1 MNDKWRKMLNIQ
13 ELKKVGVEEL
23 TKNNIDDAVIKAN
36 ILLQFVLKMDK
47 AEVMINSENMVNKN
61 SIEDYLSYIKEIVN
75 GKPIQY
81 ITNNQSFMGL
91 DFYVDENVLIPQ
103 PDTELLVEET
113 IKKIR
118 CILGLEENLYK
129 CYNQSEKIEKNNIC
143 EHEKRAKRTDEK
155 IKILDLCTGSGAI
168 AVAIDN
174 YLEKNS
180 IKNIE
185 IYASDISTEAL
196 RIARKNAII
205 NNENTHIRFIKSD
218 MFENIN
224 QKFDIIVSN
233 PPYIEREAITN
244 LSKEVQNEPHLALD
258 GGVDGLDFYRLIAK
272 EGKNYLQ
279 ENGYILLEI
288 GYNQKESVSK
298 MFGEYSNI
306 KCLKDLSGNDRV
318 IEVR

>member
-1 MNDKWRKMLNIQ
+1 MNIQ

-23 TKNNIDDAVIKAN
+23 SKNNIDDAVIKAN
-36 ILLQFVLKMDK
+36 ILLQFVLKMDRT
-47 AEVMINSENMVNKN
+47 EVIINCENMVNEN
-61 SIEDYLSYIKEIVN
+61 RIEEYLSYVKEIVN

-118 CILGLEENLYK
+118 CILGLEENINK
-129 CYNQSEKIEKNNIC
+129 YNNQNEKTKKNNIC
-143 EHEKRAKRTDEK
+143 AHEKRVKRNDEK

-168 AVAIDN
+168 AVAIEN
-174 YLEKNS
+174 QIEKN
-180 IKNIE
+180 NINNVE
-185 IYASDISTEAL
+185 LYASDISELAL
-196 RIARKNAII
+196 KIAKKNAFA
-205 NNENTHIRFIKSD
+205 NSKNANIRFIKSD

-233 PPYIEREAITN
+233 PPYIERGVIPN
-244 LSKEVQNEPHLALD
+244 LSKEVQNEPHIALD

-279 ENGYILLEI
+279 ENGFILLEI

-298 MFGEYSNI
+298 IFEEYSNI
-306 KCLKDLSGNDRV
+306 RCLKDLSGNDRV
-318 IEVR
+318 IEVQFCDEGLA

>member
-1 MNDKWRKMLNIQ
+1 MNIQ

-23 TKNNIDDAVIKAN
+23 SKNNIDDAVIKAN
-36 ILLQFVLKMDK
+36 ILLQFVLKMDRT
-47 AEVMINSENMVNKN
+47 EVIINCENMVNEN
-61 SIEDYLSYIKEIVN
+61 RIEEYLSYVKEIVN

-129 CYNQSEKIEKNNIC
+129 CYNQSEKTKKNNIC
-143 EHEKRAKRTDEK
+143 AHEKRVKRNDEK

-168 AVAIDN
+168 AVAIEN
-174 YLEKNS
+174 QIEKN
-180 IKNIE
+180 NINNVE
-185 IYASDISTEAL
+185 LYASDISELAL
-196 RIARKNAII
+196 KIAKKNAFA
-205 NNENTHIRFIKSD
+205 NSKNANIRFIKSD

-233 PPYIEREAITN
+233 PPYIERGVIPN
-244 LSKEVQNEPHLALD
+244 LSKEVQNEPHMALD

-279 ENGYILLEI
+279 ENGFILLEI

-298 MFGEYSNI
+298 IFEEYSNI
-306 KCLKDLSGNDRV
+306 RCLKDLSGNDRV
-318 IEVR
+318 IEVQFCDEGLA

>member
-1 MNDKWRKMLNIQ
+1 MNIQ

-23 TKNNIDDAVIKAN
+23 SKNNIDDAVIKAN
-36 ILLQFVLKMDK
+36 ILLQFVLKMDRT
-47 AEVMINSENMVNKN
+47 EVIINCENMVNEN
-61 SIEDYLSYIKEIVN
+61 RIEEYLSYVKEIVN
-75 GKPIQY
+75 GEPIQY

-129 CYNQSEKIEKNNIC
+129 YYNQSEKTKKNNIC
-143 EHEKRAKRTDEK
+143 AHEKRVKRNDEK

-168 AVAIDN
+168 AVAIEN
-174 YLEKNS
+174 QIEKN
-180 IKNIE
+180 NINNVE
-185 IYASDISTEAL
+185 LYASDISELAL
-196 RIARKNAII
+196 KIAKKNAFA
-205 NNENTHIRFIKSD
+205 NSKNANIRFIKSD

-233 PPYIEREAITN
+233 PPYIERGVIPN
-244 LSKEVQNEPHLALD
+244 LSKEVQNEPHIALD

-279 ENGYILLEI
+279 ENGFILLEI

-298 MFGEYSNI
+298 IFEEYSNI
-306 KCLKDLSGNDRV
+306 RCLKDLSGNDRV
-318 IEVR
+318 IEVQFCDEGLA

>member
-1 MNDKWRKMLNIQ
+1 MLNIQ

-47 AEVMINSENMVNKN
+47 AEVMINSENMVNEN
-61 SIEDYLSYIKEIVN
+61 SIEEYLSYIKEIVN

-113 IKKIR
+113 LKKIID
-118 CILGLEENLYK
+118 ILDKKRNSK
-129 CYNQSEKIEKNNIC
+129 TITEKL
-143 EHEKRAKRTDEK
+143 DEK

-168 AVAIDN
+168 AVAIEN
-174 YLEKNS
+174 HVEKNS

-205 NNENTHIRFIKSD
+205 NNENTHIKFIKSD

-233 PPYIEREAITN
+233 PPYIEREVIPE
-244 LSKEVQNEPHLALD
+244 LPKEVQNEPHIALD

-288 GYNQKESVSK
+288 GYNQKESVRK
-298 MFGEYSNI
+298 IFGEYSNI